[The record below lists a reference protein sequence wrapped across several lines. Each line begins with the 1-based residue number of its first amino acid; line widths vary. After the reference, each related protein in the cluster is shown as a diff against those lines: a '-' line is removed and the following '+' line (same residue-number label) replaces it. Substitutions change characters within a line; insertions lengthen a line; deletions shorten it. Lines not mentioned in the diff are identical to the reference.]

1 MPEWIDVGALD
12 GIAEPG
18 SRGCAVAGVDGV
30 AFFVVRKAGAVY
42 AYRNRCPHTGAPLEW
57 LPDEFLDLDKSFI
70 ECAMHG
76 ALFRVDDGVCLR
88 GPCAGD
94 SLLAL
99 DVRIEDGRVRV
110 DVSPLGAGQ
119 GA

>member
-1 MPEWIDVGALD
+1 MPEWIDVGAVEE
-12 GIAEPG
+12 IEEPG
-18 SRGCAVAGVDGV
+18 SRGCSLADMDGV
-30 AFFVVRKAGAVY
+30 AFFVVRKPGGVY

-76 ALFRVDDGVCLR
+76 ALFRVEDGVCLR

-94 SLLAL
+94 AL
-99 DVRIEDGRVRV
+99 QALEVRIADGLVRV
-110 DVSPLGAGQ
+110 DVAPLQAGGGA
-119 GA
+119 